1 MTNKANSISD
11 MSLHNDIS
19 SNLGN
24 LNRKFELWFRRN
36 NQERKVEERSSS
48 IIDVYEKMRQHFQ
61 EIKGHLAI

>member
-61 EIKGHLAI
+61 EIKGHIAI